1 MICLSPP
8 YPRVRRRSKNS
19 DPCAAVAALC
29 HSSWP
34 PPRSPF
40 TNRISSS
47 LPRPLNWS
55 LIEQERDEIGKKVLR
70 MMDINDDKNASPQQT
85 YTHTHTYRNS
95 QTLTHTQ
102 TRTDTHARVRTRKH
116 THMPTHTHT
125 HNNNNTH
132 LHTHTHTHTHTY
144 THTYTHTHTHLH
156 CNYLKNIMCK
166 YLQTYIM
173 CKYLQTLIDQLELSD
188 RPFQRVKKFKKYG
201 CPL

>member
-47 LPRPLNWS
+47 PPRPLNWS

-70 MMDINDDKNASPQQT
+70 MMDINDDKNASPT
-85 YTHTHTYRNS
+85 
-95 QTLTHTQ
+95 
-102 TRTDTHARVRTRKH
+102 TRQ
-116 THMPTHTHT
+116 HTHT

-132 LHTHTHTHTHTY
+132 LHTHPHLHTHTHTPIPAC
-144 THTYTHTHTHLH
+144 TP
-156 CNYLKNIMCK
+156 
-166 YLQTYIM
+166 
-173 CKYLQTLIDQLELSD
+173 S
-188 RPFQRVKKFKKYG
+188 
-201 CPL
+201 